1 MAASRKNLSTATAAL
16 LLVVFVVAAGMF
28 VDMHNESQAAISFD
42 YAFGKLI
49 NQVLPYVT
57 D

>member
-16 LLVVFVVAAGMF
+16 LLLVFVMAAGMF
-28 VDMHNESQAAISFD
+28 LDMHNESQAAISFD

-49 NQVLPYVT
+49 NQVLPYFT